1 MFIRDLWNLIINKL
15 LFKLLYFFLNA
26 FLLKVRMLA
35 NTDCEHLI
43 LKVDECICA

>member
-26 FLLKVRMLA
+26 FLLKVRMLV
-35 NTDCEHLI
+35 NTDCEHLF